1 MVGKS
6 QKTQR
11 IINVLALV
19 SACAAIY
26 FESVGNRAIFMFLK
40 PLTTILIM
48 SLLFFVD
55 PHRLSKFKYLMMAAF
70 SLCLLGDI
78 LLLFDA
84 YFVYGLAAFL
94 LGHILF
100 ASGFIK
106 LKGFYFHP
114 VATVGIFAV
123 GTFLFFWLR
132 PDLGAFMV
140 PVALYVFVICF
151 MATQGVGLYMRDK
164 SKAFGWIAMAVL
176 LFMLSDTLIAIAKF
190 KAPFAYSSLLILG
203 TYWLSIG
210 LIANASFRMVSEKR
224 EGIS

>member
-6 QKTQR
+6 QKIQTT
-11 IINVLALV
+11 INVVALV
-19 SACAAIY
+19 SACVAIY
-26 FESVGNRAIFMFLK
+26 FESAGNRAIYMLLK

-48 SLLFFVD
+48 SLLFFAQGNQ
-55 PHRLSKFKYLMMAAF
+55 LSKFKSLMMAAF
-70 SLCLLGDI
+70 SFCLLGDI

-94 LGHILF
+94 MGHILF

-164 SKAFGWIAMAVL
+164 SKVFGSIAMAVL

-210 LIANASFRMVSEKR
+210 LIANATYSITKWDGENV
-224 EGIS
+224 